1 MSFLSALPFPVRIVL
16 FVLAG
21 VLLFKVLGKID
32 NLLVGLSIVLWVVVV
47 VGLLYASGYLN
58 ALSRVPILA
67 GGLGALT
74 GTRLAHG
81 ASGSP
86 RARPTAPAASSSASP
101 AAERALSDEER
112 RQLSERATRTFS
124 EDLIGVDDA
133 IATIDESLLDV
144 ARSAQQRGEAGFGFG
159 TTAPALVVILAGP
172 HGVGKTVAARAI
184 AELYAGAG
192 ILKTEKIVALRERDV
207 DSGFGRTDAKTA
219 LKLAESAVDGT
230 LLVDNA
236 DWLAGADS
244 AAEAGLAILEVAQT
258 NPQRLLVILT
268 TSDAVERK
276 LRNDSRHG
284 RWLNKLTV
292 RTVTFKP
299 LDEPTLFELLKRN
312 LDGRQLRLDD
322 KAEKPAVGLIRE
334 TRDAMGAD
342 FDNAVACRRL
352 ADDLAAVALSGEAD
366 NTDPGIVTREDVR
379 QVQERG

>member
-32 NLLVGLSIVLWVVVV
+32 NLLVGLSIALWVVVV

-81 ASGSP
+81 SAG
-86 RARPTAPAASSSASP
+86 ARPTAPAASSSASP
-101 AAERALSDEER
+101 ATERALSDEER
-112 RQLSERATRTFS
+112 RRLSERATGTFS
-124 EDLIGVDDA
+124 EVLVGVDDA

-159 TTAPALVVILAGP
+159 TTAPALVIILAGP
-172 HGVGKTVAARAI
+172 HGVGKTVAATAI
-184 AELYAGAG
+184 AELYVGAG

-207 DSGFGRTDAKTA
+207 DSGFGRTDTRTV

-236 DWLAGADS
+236 DWLVGADS

-292 RTVTFKP
+292 RTITFKP

-312 LDGRQLRLDD
+312 LDSRQLRLDD
-322 KAEKPAVGLIRE
+322 MAEKPAVGLIRE
-334 TRDAMGAD
+334 MRDAMGTD

-352 ADDLAAVALSGEAD
+352 ADDLAAVALSGGPD
-366 NTDPGIVTREDVR
+366 DTDPGIVTREDVR
-379 QVQERG
+379 QVQEQG